1 MYSKIIVTLDGSVH
15 AERALPHAEALAKG
29 LGVKLVLLQ
38 VVPYPEVKDQAVEE
52 DYAKEDREYM
62 NGLAIGLESRAVDT
76 EIEVLWGDVAEKI
89 IEYAETD
96 EQALLVMSTHGRTGL
111 ARLAFG
117 SVTQAVLHDA
127 KTTPVLVSRCMHPG
141 SE

>member
-1 MYSKIIVTLDGSVH
+1 MYSKIIVTLDGSGH

-29 LGVKLVLLQ
+29 LGIKLVLLQ
-38 VVPYPEVKDQAVEE
+38 VVPYPQVKDEAVEE
-52 DYAKEDREYM
+52 DWAQEDREYM
-62 NGLAIGLESRAVDT
+62 GGLSEGLKSRGIDT

-89 IEYAETD
+89 VEYAEAD
-96 EQALLVMSTHGRTGL
+96 DQALLVMSTHGRTGL

-127 KTTPVLVSRCMHPG
+127 QTTPVLICRCLTHDCK
-141 SE
+141 

>member
-1 MYSKIIVTLDGSVH
+1 VYSKIIVTLDGSGH
-15 AERALPHAEALAKG
+15 AERALPHGEALAKG

-38 VVPYPEVKDQAVEE
+38 VVPYPEVKDEAVEE

-62 NGLAIGLESRAVDT
+62 SGLAEGLKSHGVDT

-89 IEYAETD
+89 VEYAEAD
-96 EQALLVMSTHGRTGL
+96 EQALLVMSSHGRTGL

-117 SVTQAVLHDA
+117 SVTGAVLHDA
-127 KTTPVLVSRCMHPG
+127 KTTPVLVCRCLSHDCK
-141 SE
+141 